1 MIFNKLKSL
10 FIECDHADNFT
21 NPFKRTVTDPKS
33 RPGPSRKGELE
44 RLQV

>member
-10 FIECDHADNFT
+10 FIECDHA

-33 RPGPSRKGELE
+33 RPGSSRKGELE